1 MIPFYPLHTREP
13 RKLSSA
19 AAARRNKALIKGD
32 SVTARLEA
40 TSIFSV
46 ASHQSA
52 PSVHSRNED
61 NYGITRVESSSSLN
75 SMLSTQ
81 SQYRVNLNLTAKEIS
96 LLRYTWNKMLVE
108 EQLDTPASGLIAQ
121 LATPGS
127 IWNMVK
133 EKPAQ
138 VTQRQTISASS
149 TFCSQ
154 LYLNLLSKAPE
165 LELAFPSL
173 RHQAVSLAGT
183 MSLAINSLENLA
195 SLDEY
200 LIELGNRHLR
210 ILGTEPAQFELMGEA
225 LIQTFQERFGKRFTH
240 ELELLWI
247 KFYLYLSNSLLQFG
261 LDPILKLGN
270 NDLAPLE
277 VYTELIFTTD
287 SDHFSMNTTTRRN
300 SLDTE
305 MLSVARAALEDD
317 QKRLGAKPAPV
328 AVSAKGVKSEKKKSK
343 LGRKKG
349 ECVIM

>member
-1 MIPFYPLHTREP
+1 MIPFYPMRSRQP
-13 RKLSSA
+13 RTLSSA
-19 AAARRNKALIKGD
+19 VAARRNLPSAKLDAN
-32 SVTARLEA
+32 VRLES

-61 NYGITRVESSSSLN
+61 NYGITRVESSSSIN

-81 SQYRVNLNLTAKEIS
+81 SQYKVNLNLSPKEVS

-108 EQLDTPASGLIAQ
+108 ELLEAPQQGQSAL

-165 LELAFPSL
+165 LEVAFPSL

-183 MSLAINSLENLA
+183 MSLAINSLDNLS

-261 LDPILKLGN
+261 MDPILKLGN

-287 SDHFSMNTTTRRN
+287 SDHFSMNTATRRN

-305 MLSVARAALEDD
+305 MLSVARATLEEDH
-317 QKRLGAKPAPV
+317 KRPSSRLAPASV
-328 AVSAKGVKSEKKKSK
+328 VAKGVKADKKKSR

-349 ECVIM
+349 ECVVM